1 MKTLKFAI
9 FLILIA
15 ACASQQNIQI
25 KATDTVDTE
34 DSVSYELI
42 VLDPGFESWF
52 LTYSKPSWYHS
63 QQYYETWN
71 EQYVNAWNYNSIW
84 HRNARLLDGQIDYN
98 PQIDYGLDINHKL
111 FYYFQYVENELKI
124 RILSNSPR
132 AI

>member
-25 KATDTVDTE
+25 KATNTVDTE

-111 FYYFQYVENELKI
+111 FYYFQYVENELNI

>member
-52 LTYSKPSWYHS
+52 LIYSKPSWYHS